1 MMNENYECSGQVVYV
16 TNARERI
23 TPSDGHSCVSS
34 GDTGT
39 AVLFGS
45 VLRLSP
51 TKRWPVASGP
61 WYLP

>member
-1 MMNENYECSGQVVYV
+1 M
-16 TNARERI
+16 

-51 TKRWPVASGP
+51 TKQWPVASGSGP
-61 WYLP
+61 WYIYRKYYVR